1 MNRSIEH
8 EGYED
13 DGGGFFMT
21 QNEKFNSREAQLAA
35 MKRKRSEKQDKQTPV
50 PQMLAIE

>member
-8 EGYED
+8 EGYAD

-21 QNEKFNSREAQLAA
+21 QNDFNSRGDPHL
-35 MKRKRSEKQDKQTPV
+35 
-50 PQMLAIE
+50 